1 MRKHNAV
8 AGPVP
13 TPSGAEKKRR
23 GEHRISIKSLDSQL
37 VFYCLTKATVLRND
51 SAFLVD
57 FEILHFPQIQ
67 RVYSKVFEIK
77 EEVSMTSPRA
87 P

>member
-37 VFYCLTKATVLRND
+37 VFHCLTKATVLRND
-51 SAFLVD
+51 SAF
-57 FEILHFPQIQ
+57 
-67 RVYSKVFEIK
+67 SG
-77 EEVSMTSPRA
+77 
-87 P
+87 